1 MFAQSPSTT
10 FLQSQLQTQRKANPN
25 SNAAIANSQSR
36 TVFLDRFHSQK
47 PCESLQEVN
56 SGLGVRITVS
66 FESDG
71 DAESGVLGRD
81 ESPESGLPA
90 EGGVWIAVT
99 SDSGEDVEV
108 GACTPL
114 PNESPE
120 SEERVG
126 DGV

>member
-1 MFAQSPSTT
+1 
-10 FLQSQLQTQRKANPN
+10 
-25 SNAAIANSQSR
+25 
-36 TVFLDRFHSQK
+36 
-47 PCESLQEVN
+47 VN

-66 FESDG
+66 FESDE
-71 DAESGVLGRD
+71 ATESGVLGRD

-90 EGGVWIAVT
+90 EGGVWIVVT
-99 SDSGEDVEV
+99 SDSGEDVDV

-120 SEERVG
+120 SDERVG